1 MEASAIPDPVSLE
14 SPRNKRMFLHV
25 RLERLPFMC
34 QRLIIGQE
42 DLEIIP
48 LRPMLETSRAD
59 VLSQSCRVHLLL
71 QLVGERC
78 PRRKGTQEL
87 RRHADAY
94 RCPAGSNRGEVNSQK
109 TSARISRLASAWCG
123 PGRGCTRLPAGKRLK
138 LRSSCVARRK
148 IPPIQPKLRRGEL
161 CRARSQVCIRTGS
174 IRVHVS
180 I

>member
-1 MEASAIPDPVSLE
+1 
-14 SPRNKRMFLHV
+14 MFLHV

-87 RRHADAY
+87 PRRATTGYGHELLRRHADAY

-109 TSARISRLASAWCG
+109 TSARISRLASACCG
-123 PGRGCTRLPAGKRLK
+123 PGRGCTRLAAGKRLK